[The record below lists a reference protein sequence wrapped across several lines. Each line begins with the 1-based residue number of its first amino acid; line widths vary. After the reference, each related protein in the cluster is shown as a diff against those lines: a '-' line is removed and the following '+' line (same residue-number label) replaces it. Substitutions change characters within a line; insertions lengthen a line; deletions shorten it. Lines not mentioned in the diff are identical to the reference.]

1 MATVNYLVKGKDN
14 PATIYLRFKHGY
26 NQFDFTKSTNKLI
39 DPKDWSK
46 TKKLPKAK
54 DRLKNLSK
62 DLRGLANHVID
73 SFNDASPS
81 KIDSDWLK
89 EEIKKFNN
97 RNEPTNEESSLLTD
111 SIQEIIDSANLRPN
125 ATGGLGLSSS
135 RVNSYKNL
143 LMMINQFQGDDKIE
157 ISQVDLKFGNSFL
170 EWMLNTKHY
179 SEGHAK
185 KKIDDLKTVCRNAE
199 LNGLEVNRS
208 YSRLKGGKQKNE
220 SIIFLNT
227 HELEQIKKLKLS
239 NKKLDNVRKWLL
251 LGCCLGQRGQDLLN
265 ITEDNFITKNG
276 LELIELKQQKTGKR
290 VAIPVLDTTKEI
302 LSEGLPYK
310 ISMPKFNEYLK
321 VVCKNAGIDDIVY
334 GGKIT
339 LVNDKGEEI
348 LKNEKGEYLEKGDI
362 RKIYGDFP
370 KWQLIS
376 SHICRRSFATN
387 LYGILQTPLIM
398 QITAHGTEK
407 MFLEYIGKT
416 SYDYA
421 QQIADF
427 YKNKN

>member
-39 DPKDWSK
+39 DPKNWSK
-46 TKKLPKAK
+46 SRKLPKAQ
-54 DRLKNLSK
+54 DSLKNLSK
-62 DLRGLANHVID
+62 HLRNLSNHIID
-73 SFNDASPS
+73 SFNDTDIS
-81 KIDSDWLK
+81 KINSSWLK
-89 EEIKKFNN
+89 AEIANFNN
-97 RNEPTNEESSLLTD
+97 ENESTSEKTLLLVD
-111 SIQEIIDSANLRPN
+111 SIQELIDSANLRPN
-125 ATGGLGLSSS
+125 ATGGIGLSSS
-135 RVNSYKNL
+135 RINSYKNL
-143 LMMINQFQGDDKIE
+143 LMMISQFQGENEIE
-157 ISQVDLKFGNSFL
+157 LSNIDLNFGNNFL
-170 EWMLNTKHY
+170 SWMLNEKNY

-199 LNGLEVNRS
+199 LNGLNVNS
-208 YSRLKGGKQKNE
+208 LYSRLKGGKQKNE
-220 SIIFLNT
+220 SIIYLNDD
-227 HELEQIKKLKLS
+227 ELDRIQKLHISNNKL
-239 NKKLDNVRKWLL
+239 NNVRKWLL

-265 ITEDNFITKNG
+265 IKKDNFIVKNG

-290 VAIPVLDTTKEI
+290 VAIPILNTTKEI
-302 LSEGLPYK
+302 LDEGLPYK

-321 VVCKNAGIDDIVY
+321 IVCKDAGIDDIVY

-339 LVNDKGEEI
+339 LVNEKGEEI
-348 LKNEKGEYLEKGDI
+348 LKDEKGEYFEKGDI

-376 SHICRRSFATN
+376 SHVCRRSFATN
-387 LYGILQTPLIM
+387 LYGTLPTPLIM